1 MVTLVGHKFR
11 GLKDRAALYVRPGCL
26 VERGQRDPGLYWSAG
41 ALLLVGGQEG
51 GRRVVTKN
59 IPYIVGLERA
69 EKLLNS
75 DNKWRDNVACVERK
89 RIRLLDRIKTHLS
102 LSPFFSAMGL
112 PTYYAIGTLSLSVG
126 PSTTDK
132 EVEDTVQFIAEE
144 VIRQITSVS

>member
-1 MVTLVGHKFR
+1 MG
-11 GLKDRAALYVRPGCL
+11 
-26 VERGQRDPGLYWSAG
+26 
-41 ALLLVGGQEG
+41 
-51 GRRVVTKN
+51 TKN

-102 LSPFFSAMGL
+102 LSPFFCAMGL

-132 EVEDTVQFIAEE
+132 EVEDTFQFIAEE